1 MFSQKLY
8 EQRGAYWPER
18 QYEPKAPHSSGGQ
31 DTRGPCIGNFDKKK
45 MCWRDE
51 RHPQPAGGPETRI
64 GFQFLTRANSTWELE
79 RARSGLGRP
88 PSRLRRQFITRALRT
103 GAAHRSNRLRRA
115 CGQFRQPSR

>member
-79 RARSGLGRP
+79 RARSGLGDRP
-88 PSRLRRQFITRALRT
+88 VDVLFVQARPRAHVRQ
-103 GAAHRSNRLRRA
+103 
-115 CGQFRQPSR
+115 QY